1 MATLYEALRQRLRA
15 PVGPADVW
23 RGVRESLNPAL
34 YRPERDPR
42 VETHLVDDGRKSP
55 YVVIKQPDV
64 HAYLRLAAEERFLW
78 ESMDGSRTVKD
89 LILAYFT
96 QFGSLALGRVGGLV
110 THLRQSQF
118 LRDKPQDVFGAVYR
132 RLPVTRVRRTHPLA
146 PSSVPYSVPLTSSR
160 YQSQNSFQ
168 MKR

>member
-1 MATLYEALRQRLRA
+1 MASLYDTLRERLRSST
-15 PVGPADVW
+15 GSTDVW
-23 RGVRESLNPAL
+23 RRIRESLNPAL
-34 YRPERDPR
+34 YRPTRDPR
-42 VETHLVDDGRKSP
+42 VESHVVDDRRKPP

-110 THLRQSQF
+110 THLRQRQF
-118 LRDKPQDVFGAVYR
+118 LRDKTQDVFGAVYR
-132 RLPVTRVRRTHPLA
+132 RLPVVRGRRMAPPRLPHP
-146 PSSVPYSVPLTSSR
+146 
-160 YQSQNSFQ
+160 
-168 MKR
+168 